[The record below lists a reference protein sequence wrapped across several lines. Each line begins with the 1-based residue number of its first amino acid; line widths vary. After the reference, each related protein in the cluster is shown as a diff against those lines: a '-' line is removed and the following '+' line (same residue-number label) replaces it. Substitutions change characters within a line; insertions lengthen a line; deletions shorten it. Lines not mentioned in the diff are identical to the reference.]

1 MISQFIKGPV
11 YIFIDIENTFY
22 AQRTLGWK
30 ISYEKLM
37 GYLKRECGENV
48 KCFTYSGLDEDNT
61 KQKKFLDMLDIVGY
75 ITRTKSVK
83 KIKTKDGNIKWKSSL
98 DIEMALEMTELVDK
112 FNTAIL
118 FSGDSDFAI
127 VLDKLKSKD
136 KRVLVISTRGRIA
149 KELLERA
156 KFIDL
161 RKLKNEISQ

>member
-1 MISQFIKGPV
+1 MISKFIKTAV

-37 GYLKRECGENV
+37 NYLKRECGENV
-48 KCFTYSGLDEDNT
+48 KCFAYSGVDEDNT

-75 ITRTKSVK
+75 VIRTKSVK
-83 KIKTKDGNIKWKSSL
+83 KIKTKDGNVKWKSNL
-98 DIEMALEMTELVDK
+98 DIEMALEMMELAEK

-127 VLDKLKSKD
+127 VLDKLKSRN
-136 KRVLVISTRGRIA
+136 KRVLVVSTRGRVA

-161 RKLKNEISQ
+161 RKLKKEISQ

>member
-1 MISQFIKGPV
+1 MISQYIKLPV
-11 YIFIDIENTFY
+11 YVFIDVENTFY
-22 AQRTLGWK
+22 AQRTLSWK

-37 GYLKRECGENV
+37 NYLKRECGENV
-48 KCFTYSGLDEDNT
+48 KCFAYSGIDEANT

-98 DIEMALEMTELVDK
+98 DIEMALEMTELADK

-127 VLDKLKSKD
+127 VLDKLKSKR
-136 KRVLVISTRGRIA
+136 KRVLIVSTRGRVA

-156 KFIDL
+156 KFVDL

>member
-1 MISQFIKGPV
+1 MISKFIKAPV
-11 YIFIDIENTFY
+11 YVFIDVENTFY

-37 GYLKRECGENV
+37 KYLKKECGEGV
-48 KCFTYSGLDEDNT
+48 KCFAYGGVDETNT

-75 ITRTKSVK
+75 ITRVKSVK
-83 KIKTKDGNIKWKSSL
+83 KIQIKDGNIKWKSNL
-98 DIEMALEMTELVDK
+98 DIEMALEMVELADK

-127 VLDKLKSKD
+127 VLDKLKIKD
-136 KRVLVISTRGRIA
+136 KRVLVVSTRGRVA